1 MVSDLG
7 QKETQLE
14 FDRIKKSFE
23 ERNLMEDQTLAQ
35 LLDSPI
41 QKVEQRERDTW
52 SAGSF
57 DRDVVK
63 NSFSQRDR
71 FQRNIS
77 RPVFAS
83 RRQGLGDMD

>member
-1 MVSDLG
+1 MLV
-7 QKETQLE
+7 
-14 FDRIKKSFE
+14 
-23 ERNLMEDQTLAQ
+23 Q

-57 DRDVVK
+57 DRDIVK
-63 NSFSQRDR
+63 NSFNQRDR
-71 FQRNIS
+71 FQRNTS
-77 RPVFAS
+77 RPLFPP